1 MVEMNWDTKE
11 AAMLITN
18 EKKYYDTLQNHIGNE
33 LYFMVVL
40 FTIIQQYN
48 NKNEPVHRI
57 NTAKVNGNEVYIDFC
72 DACGNETQ
80 GWK

>member
-1 MVEMNWDTKE
+1 MNWDTKE

-18 EKKYYDTLQNHIGNE
+18 EKKYYDIFQKHTENE

-40 FTIIQQYN
+40 YVAIEDYN
-48 NKNEPVHRI
+48 EKNEPAHRI
-57 NTAKVNGNEVYIDFC
+57 DTSKVNGNEVYIDFC
-72 DACGNETQ
+72 DACGNETK